1 MKKALLIAAILGS
14 IVPLYS
20 QKHATCAD
28 AIHITASSYG
38 PVTPQ
43 GWADASLCMPN
54 NENMYFGKT
63 HKVVWFSFIVPYDT
77 VLTFQ
82 IVPENASDDFDFI
95 LFKAE
100 RGDFCQKEKLQKV
113 KPIRTNFAKPTLFS
127 KGICGL
133 SAKGTQEFVPPGF
146 NNPNS
151 SVLQVKKG
159 EWYYLVV
166 DSYANDKGGFT
177 LKIPLQFNANPSQGG
192 TISNSKPKPVNVPD
206 TTTTAVNKSN
216 ITTDKSYMDAMPI
229 KAPPIQFASAP
240 NFFIHV
246 LDSIGHPIKA
256 SLVIDGAGNGPPIKI
271 DTSLYPLQLNKYQT
285 IKIRA
290 NAAGHMPY
298 QSSYS
303 ESGDTS
309 SVTFWVRLQPIKMA
323 EKITL
328 KDISFA
334 GDSPEILPASKP
346 ALDYILQFL
355 LNNPN
360 VKIVIKGY
368 TNDPNHTAPEKYDQ
382 VLSEKR
388 ANSIKSYLSSH
399 GVDKKRMECIG
410 YGSTKLVY
418 PRPVN
423 EEQKIANRRV
433 EIEIQ

>member
-1 MKKALLIAAILGS
+1 MKKALLIVAVLGS
-14 IVPLYS
+14 MFPLYS
-20 QKHATCAD
+20 QKHATCND
-28 AIHITASSYG
+28 AIPITSSSYG

-43 GWADASLCMPN
+43 DWADASLCMPN

-63 HKVVWFSFIVPYDT
+63 HKVVWFSFIIPYDT
-77 VLTFQ
+77 ILTFQ
-82 IVPENASDDFDFI
+82 VVPENASDDFDFI
-95 LFKAE
+95 LFKAD
-100 RGDFCQKEKLQKV
+100 RGDFCQKEKQQKV
-113 KPIRTNFAKPTLFS
+113 KPIRTNFAKPTAFS

-133 SAKGTQEFVPPGF
+133 SAKGTQDFVPPGF
-146 NNPNS
+146 NNPSS
-151 SVLQVKKG
+151 SVVQVKKG
-159 EWYYLVV
+159 EWYYIVV

-177 LKIPLQFNANPSQGG
+177 LKIPLQFNANPSPGG
-192 TISNSKPKPVNVPD
+192 FINNHVENTQNTKPD
-206 TTTTAVNKSN
+206 TTHTTTIKV
-216 ITTDKSYMDAMPI
+216 TTDKSYMDAMPI

-246 LDSIGHPIKA
+246 LDSAGHPIKA
-256 SLVIDGAGNGPPIKI
+256 SLIIDGAGNDQSIKI
-271 DTSLYPLQLNKYQT
+271 DTSLYSLQLNKYQA

-298 QSSYS
+298 QSSYT

-309 SVTFWVRLQPIKMA
+309 SVTFWIRLQPIKVS

-328 KDISFA
+328 KDIEFG
-334 GDSPEILPASKP
+334 GDSPNILPNSKP

-368 TNDPNHTAPEKYDQ
+368 TNDPNHTAAEKYDQ

-418 PRPVN
+418 PHPIS
-423 EEQKIANRRV
+423 EDQKIANRRV